1 MCVLIL
7 TILFYKI
14 TFFFLNNII
23 DSFKSNVILTN
34 FFTIFLQTVL
44 VANFY
49 WFTHGPTTHIIFLL
63 TSNHPLIIS
72 VIYKKVCNAS
82 IFLILMTIKKIID
95 LKSKTKYISPKKIA
109 QQEKLLI
116 VKLKQKKRKS
126 SINQFYL
133 K

>member
-14 TFFFLNNII
+14 TFFLLNNII
-23 DSFKSNVILTN
+23 DSFKSNAILTN

-49 WFTHGPTTHIIFLL
+49 WFTHGPITHIIFLL

-95 LKSKTKYISPKKIA
+95 LKSKTKYTS
-109 QQEKLLI
+109 
-116 VKLKQKKRKS
+116 QKKNS
-126 SINQFYL
+126 STTKITNS
-133 K
+133 KTRNVKN